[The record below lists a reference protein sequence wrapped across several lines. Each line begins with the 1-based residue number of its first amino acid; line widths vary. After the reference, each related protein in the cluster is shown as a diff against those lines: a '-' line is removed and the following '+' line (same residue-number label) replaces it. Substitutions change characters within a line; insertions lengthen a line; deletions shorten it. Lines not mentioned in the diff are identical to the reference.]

1 MRIVAAV
8 VVVGVVYGA
17 IFLLIRANVRR
28 LLAASPAERSRSA
41 RRQLILSTVAALVL
55 CALALMLGS
64 DDGDPSPGVIVLVA
78 AVVVFL
84 VAILFVARRNDRI

>member
-1 MRIVAAV
+1 MRIVAGV
-8 VVVGVVYGA
+8 LVVGVVYGA
-17 IFLLIRANVRR
+17 VFLVVRANVRR
-28 LLAASPAERSRSA
+28 LVAASPAERSRYA

-64 DDGDPSPGVIVLVA
+64 EDGDPSPGVIVLVA
-78 AVVVFL
+78 VVVAFF